1 MLTKF
6 EEITKIIEKAY
17 EAELPVD
24 FNYESIKKWMTDV
37 INNCKNEIKEKFPE
51 VPIRFSLYQQDAYE
65 QFIAFLVFVLDDGP
79 HFSIFVYTWNPN
91 KNEST
96 FVIKKI
102 NLEEGMNSEFD
113 RKGTCLG

>member
-37 INNCKNEIKEKFPE
+37 TNNCKNEIKEKFPE

-65 QFIAFLVFVLDDGP
+65 QFIASLSLFLTMALISLFLFILGIQTRTKA
-79 HFSIFVYTWNPN
+79 HLS
-91 KNEST
+91 S
-96 FVIKKI
+96 
-102 NLEEGMNSEFD
+102 
-113 RKGTCLG
+113 RK